1 MHIPDGFIAPQMY
14 LPAYGLAAVAWGVAV
29 RRAGGRMADETLP
42 RLAVLTAATFVLM
55 TVMIPLPGGTSIHL
69 SGAALLALIF
79 GLTNTLLAITG
90 VLLLQGLLLGAG
102 GITALPLNAL
112 ALGLAGPAAGLAV
125 FKLLRSWHEGWAAGA
140 AGWVS
145 INVAAALLAL
155 ALGVQPLIAHDAAG
169 HPLFF
174 PFGLAIAWPAIQI
187 PHLLVGIGEGVLT
200 ATLWQMAKVRG
211 WTV

>member
-79 GLTNTLLAITG
+79 GLTNTLLAIFRVPQRFFPT
-90 VLLLQGLLLGAG
+90 
-102 GITALPLNAL
+102 TANSTQNIINIASVPFNNQCTRFQRSKLPLPSGSFTQRIHVQSGSTITTFHNN
-112 ALGLAGPAAGLAV
+112 
-125 FKLLRSWHEGWAAGA
+125 KLCIFLSSQRTHIKTDKR
-140 AGWVS
+140 V
-145 INVAAALLAL
+145 IN
-155 ALGVQPLIAHDAAG
+155 I
-169 HPLFF
+169 
-174 PFGLAIAWPAIQI
+174 I
-187 PHLLVGIGEGVLT
+187 P
-200 ATLWQMAKVRG
+200 
-211 WTV
+211 